1 MKPISSIS
9 RMIKIMNNRIS
20 LVKALYRAD
29 KKIYS
34 CGCPYLALSD
44 EMGYITAYAVRRD
57 PHLGLSNF
65 GRLSVKKMLRTGG
78 YPTTYARYI
87 YDNLEEGRS
96 LYEIAR
102 SLQ

>member
-1 MKPISSIS
+1 MSE
-9 RMIKIMNNRIS
+9 RQE
-20 LVKALYRAD
+20 LVDTLYRAD

-65 GRLSVKKMLRTGG
+65 GRLSVKKMLKTGG
-78 YPTTYARYI
+78 FGLSYAKYI
-87 YDNLEEGRS
+87 YENLEEGRS

-102 SLQ
+102 SLE

>member
-1 MKPISSIS
+1 LNSE
-9 RMIKIMNNRIS
+9 RQS

-44 EMGYITAYAVRRD
+44 EMGYITAYTVRRD

-78 YPTTYARYI
+78 YTTTYARYI
-87 YDNLEEGRS
+87 YDNLEEGRT
-96 LYEIAR
+96 LHEIAR
-102 SLQ
+102 SLE